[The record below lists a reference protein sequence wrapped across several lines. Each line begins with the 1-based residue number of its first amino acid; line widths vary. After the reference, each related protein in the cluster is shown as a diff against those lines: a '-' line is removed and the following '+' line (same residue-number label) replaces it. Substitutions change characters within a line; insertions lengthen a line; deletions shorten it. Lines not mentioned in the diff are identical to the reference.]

1 MYAASE
7 KMDFEKA
14 ASYRDLLN
22 SVKQIDQKQ
31 KITSSEMDDKDVI
44 AFARDKDEAVVQVF
58 FVRHG
63 RLIGREH
70 FYVSGVANDTESQVL
85 TAFVKQY
92 YASSPF
98 VPSTLMLQYPLDVY
112 KRQDFIKTS
121 TGFGSGGATFED
133 VALFAAHVGENVRI
147 KAAGGIGS
155 FEDAKHFLELGAS
168 RLGTSLSLIHI

>member
-1 MYAASE
+1 M
-7 KMDFEKA
+7 
-14 ASYRDLLN
+14 
-22 SVKQIDQKQ
+22 KQIDQKQ

-98 VPSTLMLQYPLDVY
+98 VPSTLMLQYPLDDREV
-112 KRQDFIKTS
+112 ILEWL
-121 TGFGSGGATFED
+121 SGAKAQGA
-133 VALFAAHVGENVRI
+133 
-147 KAAGGIGS
+147 
-155 FEDAKHFLELGAS
+155 
-168 RLGTSLSLIHI
+168 